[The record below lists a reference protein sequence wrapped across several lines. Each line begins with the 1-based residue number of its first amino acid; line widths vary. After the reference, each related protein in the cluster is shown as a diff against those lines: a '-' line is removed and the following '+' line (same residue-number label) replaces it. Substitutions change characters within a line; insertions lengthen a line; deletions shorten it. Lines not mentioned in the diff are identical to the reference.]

1 MKISA
6 IAAIDENGAIGKQGG
21 LLCHLPADLRHFK
34 AVTMGSPIIMGRKT
48 FESFPHGPLPGRLN
62 IILTRDASY
71 SPAGTVVCHDID
83 SALEVAARSGKG
95 ECFVIGGGQVYNDFA
110 ALCDELH
117 LTVIHARFADA
128 DTFFPAIDMEQWE
141 TIKKEDYAATS
152 VILILLIP
160 APAAQKCLKPLL
172 FPHGPT
178 HCLPQRRPPCQ
189 YEVACNGPDARNL
202 PEWGL

>member
-1 MKISA
+1 MFLHYTRLLSNFVQTKNHTATFMKISA
-6 IAAIDENGAIGKQGG
+6 IAAIDENRAIGKQGG

-48 FESFPHGPLPGRLN
+48 FESFPRGPLPGRLN

-71 SPAGTVVCHDID
+71 SQAGTVVCHDID

-141 TIKKEDYAATS
+141 TIKKEDYAADERNPYS
-152 VILILLIP
+152 YSFLHL
-160 APAAQKCLKPLL
+160 
-172 FPHGPT
+172 
-178 HCLPQRRPPCQ
+178 RRKN
-189 YEVACNGPDARNL
+189 V
-202 PEWGL
+202 

>member
-1 MKISA
+1 MFLHCALLLVILCKQTTTFMKISA
-6 IAAIDENGAIGKQGG
+6 IAAIDENRAIGKQGG

-71 SPAGTVVCHDID
+71 SPAGTIVCHDID

-141 TIKKEDYAATS
+141 TIKKEDYAADERNPYS
-152 VILILLIP
+152 YSFLHL
-160 APAAQKCLKPLL
+160 
-172 FPHGPT
+172 
-178 HCLPQRRPPCQ
+178 RRKN
-189 YEVACNGPDARNL
+189 A
-202 PEWGL
+202 